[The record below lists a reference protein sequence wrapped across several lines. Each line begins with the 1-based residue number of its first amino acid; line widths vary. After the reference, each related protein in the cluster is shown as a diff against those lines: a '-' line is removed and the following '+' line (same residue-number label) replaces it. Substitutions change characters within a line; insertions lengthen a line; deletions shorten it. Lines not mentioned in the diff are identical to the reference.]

1 MLILKDEQVLVT
13 CFKAYSVEPV
23 KSTKRLNNANGQ
35 ITGN

>member
-13 CFKAYSVEPV
+13 CFKTYSGEPV
-23 KSTKRLNNANGQ
+23 KNTKRLNKVNSL